1 MVREKNIG
9 SVLFDVFNYGIL
21 SLICLACLI
30 PIIHTLCC
38 SLSDPVLLAR
48 HSGVMLFPKGFS
60 LKGYEL
66 VAQNKSIV
74 SGYLNTLF
82 YVAVG
87 TALSILLTCM
97 GAFVCS
103 RRQFRL
109 RKVMMLMIVFTMYF
123 SGGLVPTYLVVKRL
137 GLLNTR
143 LSMILPSA
151 ISAWNL
157 ILLQNSFSDVPVSLE
172 ESAKIDGAND
182 FTVLFR
188 IFIPVSRAAIAV
200 MVLLYAVGQWN
211 SWFNAMIY
219 LRDRK
224 LYPLQLILKEILV
237 QNDTSVITTAV
248 ANQSDM
254 DLFKPLVKYCT
265 VIVSIVPI
273 ILVYPF
279 VQKHFVK
286 GMMIGAVKG

>member
-1 MVREKNIG
+1 MVRDK
-9 SVLFDVFNYGIL
+9 SVGGMIFDVFNHIL
-21 SLICLACLI
+21 LALVSLACIVPVL
-30 PIIHTLCC
+30 HTLFC

-48 HSGVMLFPKGFS
+48 HSGIMLWPQGFS

-66 VAQNKSIV
+66 VAGNRSIL
-74 SGYLNTLF
+74 SGYLNTIL
-82 YVAVG
+82 YVVVG
-87 TALSILLTCM
+87 TALSILLTSM

-109 RKVMMLMIVFTMYF
+109 RRPMMLMIVFTMYF
-123 SGGLVPTYLVVKRL
+123 SGGLIPLYLVVKGL
-137 GLLNTR
+137 GLLDTR
-143 LSMILPSA
+143 MAMILPSA

-157 ILLQNSFSDVPVSLE
+157 ILLSTAFSEVPVSLE

-188 IFIPVSRAAIAV
+188 IFIPVSRASIAV
-200 MVLLYAVGQWN
+200 MLLLYAVGQWN
-211 SWFNAMIY
+211 SWFNAMIF
-219 LRDRK
+219 LRSRD

-237 QNDTSVITTAV
+237 QNDTSVMSTI
-248 ANQSDM
+248 ANQSEM
-254 DLFKPLVKYCT
+254 DIYRLLVKYCT

-273 ILVYPF
+273 IIVYPF

>member
-1 MVREKNIG
+1 MVRDK
-9 SVLFDVFNYGIL
+9 SVGGMIFDVFNHIL
-21 SLICLACLI
+21 LALVSLACIVPVL
-30 PIIHTLCC
+30 HTLFC

-48 HSGVMLFPKGFS
+48 HSGIMLWSQGFS

-66 VAQNKSIV
+66 VAGNRSIL
-74 SGYLNTLF
+74 SGYLNTIL
-82 YVAVG
+82 YVVVG
-87 TALSILLTCM
+87 TALSILLTSM

-109 RKVMMLMIVFTMYF
+109 RRPMMLMIVFTMYF
-123 SGGLVPTYLVVKRL
+123 SGGLIPLYLVVKGL
-137 GLLNTR
+137 GLLDTR
-143 LSMILPSA
+143 MAMILPSA

-157 ILLQNSFSDVPVSLE
+157 ILLNTAFSEVPVSLE

-188 IFIPVSRAAIAV
+188 IFIPVSRASIAV
-200 MVLLYAVGQWN
+200 MLLLYAVGQWN
-211 SWFNAMIY
+211 SWFNAMIF
-219 LRDRK
+219 LRSRD

-237 QNDTSVITTAV
+237 QNDTSVMSTI
-248 ANQSDM
+248 ANQSEM
-254 DLFKPLVKYCT
+254 DIYRPLVKYCT

-273 ILVYPF
+273 IIVYPF

>member
-1 MVREKNIG
+1 MVRDK
-9 SVLFDVFNYGIL
+9 SVGGMIFDVFNHIL
-21 SLICLACLI
+21 LALVSLACIVPVL
-30 PIIHTLCC
+30 HTLFC

-48 HSGVMLFPKGFS
+48 HSGVMLWPQGFS

-66 VAQNKSIV
+66 VAGNRSIL
-74 SGYLNTLF
+74 SGYLNTIL
-82 YVAVG
+82 YVVVG
-87 TALSILLTCM
+87 TALSILLTSM
-97 GAFVCS
+97 SAFVCS

-109 RKVMMLMIVFTMYF
+109 RRPMMLMIVFTMYF
-123 SGGLVPTYLVVKRL
+123 SGGLIPLYLVVKGL
-137 GLLNTR
+137 GLLDTR
-143 LSMILPSA
+143 MAMILPSA

-157 ILLQNSFSDVPVSLE
+157 ILLNTAFSEVPVSLE

-188 IFIPVSRAAIAV
+188 IFIPVSRASIAV
-200 MVLLYAVGQWN
+200 MLLLYAVGQWN
-211 SWFNAMIY
+211 SWFNAMIF
-219 LRDRK
+219 LRSRD

-237 QNDTSVITTAV
+237 QNDTSVMSTI
-248 ANQSDM
+248 ANQSEM
-254 DLFKPLVKYCT
+254 DIYRPLVKYCT

-273 ILVYPF
+273 IIVYPF

>member
-1 MVREKNIG
+1 MVRDK
-9 SVLFDVFNYGIL
+9 SVGGMIFDVFNHIL
-21 SLICLACLI
+21 LALVSLACIVPVL
-30 PIIHTLCC
+30 HTLFC

-48 HSGVMLFPKGFS
+48 HSGIMLWPQGFS

-66 VAQNKSIV
+66 VAGNRSIL
-74 SGYLNTLF
+74 SGYLNTIL
-82 YVAVG
+82 YVVVG
-87 TALSILLTCM
+87 TALSILLTSM

-109 RKVMMLMIVFTMYF
+109 RRPMMLMIVFTMYF
-123 SGGLVPTYLVVKRL
+123 SGGLIPLYLAVKGL
-137 GLLNTR
+137 GLLDTR
-143 LSMILPSA
+143 MAMILPSA
-151 ISAWNL
+151 ISAWIL
-157 ILLQNSFSDVPVSLE
+157 ILLNTAFSEVPVSLE

-188 IFIPVSRAAIAV
+188 IFIPVSRASIAV
-200 MVLLYAVGQWN
+200 MLLLYAVGQWN
-211 SWFNAMIY
+211 SWFNAMIF
-219 LRDRK
+219 LRSRD

-237 QNDTSVITTAV
+237 QNDTSVMSTI
-248 ANQSDM
+248 ANQSEM
-254 DLFKPLVKYCT
+254 DIYRPLVKYCT

-273 ILVYPF
+273 IIVYPF

>member
-1 MVREKNIG
+1 MVQDKSAEGMI
-9 SVLFDVFNYGIL
+9 FDVFNHIL
-21 SLICLACLI
+21 LALVSLACIVPVL
-30 PIIHTLCC
+30 HTLFC

-48 HSGVMLFPKGFS
+48 HSGIMLWPQGLS

-66 VAQNKSIV
+66 VAGNRSIL
-74 SGYLNTLF
+74 SGYLNTIL
-82 YVAVG
+82 YVAAG
-87 TALSILLTCM
+87 TALSILLTAM

-109 RKVMMLMIVFTMYF
+109 RRPMMLMIVFTMYF
-123 SGGLVPTYLVVKRL
+123 SGGLIPLYLVVKGL
-137 GLLNTR
+137 GLLDTR
-143 LSMILPSA
+143 MAMILPSA

-157 ILLQNSFSDVPVSLE
+157 ILLSTAFSEVPASLE

-188 IFIPVSRAAIAV
+188 IFIPVSRASIAV
-200 MVLLYAVGQWN
+200 MLLLYAVGQWN
-211 SWFNAMIY
+211 SWFNAMIF
-219 LRDRK
+219 LRSRS

-237 QNDTSVITTAV
+237 QNDTSVMSTI
-248 ANQSDM
+248 ANQSEM
-254 DLFKPLVKYCT
+254 DIYRPLVKYCT

-273 ILVYPF
+273 IIVYPF

>member
-1 MVREKNIG
+1 MVRDK
-9 SVLFDVFNYGIL
+9 SVGGMIFDVFNHIL
-21 SLICLACLI
+21 LALVSLACIVPVL
-30 PIIHTLCC
+30 HTLFC

-48 HSGVMLFPKGFS
+48 HSGIMLWPQGFS

-66 VAQNKSIV
+66 VAGNRSIL
-74 SGYLNTLF
+74 SGYLNTIL
-82 YVAVG
+82 YVVVG
-87 TALSILLTCM
+87 TALSILLTSM

-109 RKVMMLMIVFTMYF
+109 RRPMMLMIVFTMYF
-123 SGGLVPTYLVVKRL
+123 SGGLIPLYLVVKGL
-137 GLLNTR
+137 GLLDTR
-143 LSMILPSA
+143 MAMILPSA

-157 ILLQNSFSDVPVSLE
+157 ILLNTAFSEVPVSLE

-188 IFIPVSRAAIAV
+188 IFIPVSRASIAV
-200 MVLLYAVGQWN
+200 MLLLYAVGQWN
-211 SWFNAMIY
+211 SWFNAMIF
-219 LRDRK
+219 LRSRD

-237 QNDTSVITTAV
+237 QNDTSVMSTI
-248 ANQSDM
+248 ANQSEM
-254 DLFKPLVKYCT
+254 DIYRPLVKYCT

-273 ILVYPF
+273 IIVYPF

>member
-1 MVREKNIG
+1 MVRDK
-9 SVLFDVFNYGIL
+9 SVGGMIFDVFNHIL
-21 SLICLACLI
+21 LALVSLACIVPVL
-30 PIIHTLCC
+30 HTLFC

-48 HSGVMLFPKGFS
+48 HSGIMLWPQGFS

-66 VAQNKSIV
+66 VAGNRSIL
-74 SGYLNTLF
+74 SGYLNTIL
-82 YVAVG
+82 YVVVG
-87 TALSILLTCM
+87 TALSILLTSM

-109 RKVMMLMIVFTMYF
+109 RRPMMLMIVFTMYF
-123 SGGLVPTYLVVKRL
+123 SGGLIPLYLVVKGL
-137 GLLNTR
+137 GLLDTR
-143 LSMILPSA
+143 MAMILPSA

-157 ILLQNSFSDVPVSLE
+157 ILLNTAFSEVPVSLE

-188 IFIPVSRAAIAV
+188 IFVPVSRASIAV
-200 MVLLYAVGQWN
+200 MLLLYAVGQWN
-211 SWFNAMIY
+211 SWFNAMIF
-219 LRDRK
+219 LRSRD

-237 QNDTSVITTAV
+237 QNDTSVMSTI
-248 ANQSDM
+248 ANQSEM
-254 DLFKPLVKYCT
+254 DIYRPLVKYCT

-273 ILVYPF
+273 IIVYPF

>member
-1 MVREKNIG
+1 MVRDK
-9 SVLFDVFNYGIL
+9 SVGGMIFDVFNHIL
-21 SLICLACLI
+21 LALVSLACIVPVL
-30 PIIHTLCC
+30 HTLFC

-48 HSGVMLFPKGFS
+48 HSGVMLWPQGFS

-66 VAQNKSIV
+66 VAGNRSIL
-74 SGYLNTLF
+74 SGYLNTIL
-82 YVAVG
+82 YVVVG
-87 TALSILLTCM
+87 TALSILLTSM

-109 RKVMMLMIVFTMYF
+109 RRPMMLMIVFTMYF
-123 SGGLVPTYLVVKRL
+123 SGGLIPLYLVVKGL
-137 GLLNTR
+137 GLLDTR
-143 LSMILPSA
+143 MAMILPSA

-157 ILLQNSFSDVPVSLE
+157 ILLNTAFSEVPVSLE

-188 IFIPVSRAAIAV
+188 IFIPVSRASIAV
-200 MVLLYAVGQWN
+200 MLLLYAVGQWN
-211 SWFNAMIY
+211 SWFNAMIF
-219 LRDRK
+219 LRSRD

-237 QNDTSVITTAV
+237 QNDTSVMSTI
-248 ANQSDM
+248 ANQSEM
-254 DLFKPLVKYCT
+254 DIYRPLVKYCT

-273 ILVYPF
+273 IIVYPF

>member
-1 MVREKNIG
+1 MVRDK
-9 SVLFDVFNYGIL
+9 SVGGMIFDVFNHIL
-21 SLICLACLI
+21 LALVSLACIVPVL
-30 PIIHTLCC
+30 HTLFC

-48 HSGVMLFPKGFS
+48 HSGIMLWPQGFS

-66 VAQNKSIV
+66 VAGNRSIL
-74 SGYLNTLF
+74 SGYLNTIL
-82 YVAVG
+82 YVVTG
-87 TALSILLTCM
+87 TALSILLTAM

-109 RKVMMLMIVFTMYF
+109 RRPMMLMIVFTMYF
-123 SGGLVPTYLVVKRL
+123 SGGLIPLYLVVKGL
-137 GLLNTR
+137 GLLDTR
-143 LSMILPSA
+143 MAMILPSA

-157 ILLQNSFSDVPVSLE
+157 ILLNTAFSEVPVSLE

-188 IFIPVSRAAIAV
+188 IFIPVSRASIAV
-200 MVLLYAVGQWN
+200 MLLLYAVGQWN
-211 SWFNAMIY
+211 SWFNAMIF
-219 LRDRK
+219 LRSRD

-237 QNDTSVITTAV
+237 QNDTSVMSTI
-248 ANQSDM
+248 ANQSEM
-254 DLFKPLVKYCT
+254 DIYRPLVKYCT

-273 ILVYPF
+273 IIVYPF